1 MMIKIRLVKM
11 DINTL
16 KEQVNTYVNKK
27 TIIIFIIGIA
37 IGLLSYWLLFG
48 RTNIHDNTDT
58 ISTANEQLDRI
69 RENQQDTARELESI
83 RNRLNE
89 SIDRITEAE
98 GTVSRIEES
107 ANDIRETNRESNDL
121 ARESEQRIRESIK
134 ILEEIRGTEK

>member
-1 MMIKIRLVKM
+1 MEYIEQ
-11 DINTL
+11 L
-16 KEQVNTYVNKK
+16 KEQVSTYVNKK
-27 TIIIFIIGIA
+27 NIIIYIVLLC
-37 IGLLSYWLLFG
+37 IGLFLGWYVFG
-48 RTNIHDNTDT
+48 RTDIHDNGST
-58 ISTANEQLDRI
+58 ISTANEQLDRV